1 MAVDVVVDMM
11 VVVEAGKVMMGDVA
25 VEVGMMVDA
34 VGMMV
39 VVEVGE
45 GTMEDAVA
53 EGATVTK
60 VVAMTIVPLTEMLD
74 FLLADPAQCLHLLE
88 LRLSWV
94 VKASYH
100 PVLAVLEPA
109 VVPDHRGKF

>member
-1 MAVDVVVDMM
+1 MDVVVDMI
-11 VVVEAGKVMMGDVA
+11 VVVEAGEVMMGDVA
-25 VEVGMMVDA
+25 VEVGMMVDV

-60 VVAMTIVPLTEMLD
+60 IVAMTIVPLTAMLD
-74 FLLADPAQCLHLLE
+74 SLLADLAQCLHLLE

-94 VKASYH
+94 VKATYR
-100 PVLAVLEPA
+100 PVRAVLEPA
-109 VVPDHRGKF
+109 VVPNHRGKF